1 MKMDKDR
8 IKVILKDAIEK
19 TFEEDALADRGSY
32 CGEETVNLMA
42 ESALTVLLAVDDV
55 QTYLKNEGM
64 LKD

>member
-1 MKMDKDR
+1 MDKDK
-8 IKVILKDAIEK
+8 IKVVLKEAIGK
-19 TFEEDALADRGSY
+19 AFEEEALENRGSY
-32 CGEETVNLMA
+32 CGDETINLMA